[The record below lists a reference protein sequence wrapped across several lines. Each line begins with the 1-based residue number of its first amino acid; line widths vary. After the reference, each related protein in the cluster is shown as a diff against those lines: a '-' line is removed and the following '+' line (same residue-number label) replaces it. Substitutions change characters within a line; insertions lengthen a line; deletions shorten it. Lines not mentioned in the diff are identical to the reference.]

1 MEEQPPEAPPPE
13 PPPPEP
19 ERHPFWGYL
28 DLLFFAG
35 LVIPSMLIGWAVV
48 KAGVFLFHI
57 HGALRV
63 AELLCEQF
71 LGYGILF
78 GGLRAMF
85 RLQYG
90 RPFWRSLGWTA
101 TRVPIIWC
109 VVCGFMTTLLVGVT
123 GWLIRTP
130 PTSGPLMEMMQ
141 DRTSLVLLAIFG
153 TTAAPLFEE
162 LAFRGFLQPLL
173 VRNVGAVGGIAL
185 ASALFGGL
193 HYSEYGDSWRSALL
207 VAVAGAAFGCMRQW
221 TGSTAAAAIMHASFN
236 GLQFMAIFAPGRGGP
251 H

>member
-1 MEEQPPEAPPPE
+1 MTDEQPPVPVPAGRV
-13 PPPPEP
+13 
-19 ERHPFWGYL
+19 ERIPFWGYADVL
-28 DLLFFAG
+28 LLAGLALPCMFLGWALVWVSVGVTHLHPASGVKAVSAMLAGYILLFSA
-35 LVIPSMLIGWAVV
+35 LAVV
-48 KAGVFLFHI
+48 F
-57 HGALRV
+57 RV
-63 AELLCEQF
+63 
-71 LGYGILF
+71 
-78 GGLRAMF
+78 
-85 RLQYG
+85 QYD
-90 RPFWRSLGWTA
+90 RPFWRSLGWTS

-123 GWLIRTP
+123 GWLIHTP
-130 PTSGPLMEMMQ
+130 PASGPLMEMMQ

-173 VRNVGAVGGIAL
+173 VRNLGAAGGIAL

-207 VAVAGAAFGCMRQW
+207 VAVAGVAFGCMRQW

-236 GLQFMAIFAPGRGGP
+236 GLQFMAIFAPGKGGL

>member
-1 MEEQPPEAPPPE
+1 MTDEQPALPPVAPR
-13 PPPPEP
+13 P
-19 ERHPFWGYL
+19 ERVPFWGYADVL
-28 DLLFFAG
+28 LIAGLAVPCMFLGWGAVWLLMGVTQMHPPSGVKAVSAMLMGYILLFAA
-35 LVIPSMLIGWAVV
+35 LMVV
-48 KAGVFLFHI
+48 F
-57 HGALRV
+57 RV
-63 AELLCEQF
+63 
-71 LGYGILF
+71 
-78 GGLRAMF
+78 
-85 RLQYG
+85 QYD
-90 RPFWRSLGWTA
+90 RPFWRSLGWTT

-109 VVCGFMTTLLVGVT
+109 VVCGCMTTFLVGVA
-123 GWLIRTP
+123 GWLIHTP
-130 PTSGPLMEMMQ
+130 PTTGPLMEMLQ
-141 DRTSLVLLAIFG
+141 DRTSLIVMAIFG

-173 VRNVGAVGGIAL
+173 VRNLGAIGGIAL

-236 GLQFMAIFAPGRGGP
+236 GLQFMWIFALGKSGL